1 MPMGVGGGAF
11 VMTQRKN
18 LKQLVRDHMAK
29 NGLRYAAA
37 RRSVIAGQSKSN
49 SPHRPG
55 SVPGA
60 TALRILLAH
69 AGRDVTEAMAF
80 GLAGGVGIGVFAFLY
95 EKADFASFFV
105 SGRHL
110 WFDEATYLKQA
121 CARLGLKTVVKEASS
136 PKAAE
141 KILRETLAQYGP
153 CVAWVDM
160 AGLPHRGLP
169 SQFSGGGYHIVTVYS
184 IDDAAGT
191 ALIGDLADEPIAI
204 PLSDLTTARGRI
216 KKDKYRVLA
225 VEKSTAKPDLKSE
238 IADALKAC
246 QKGLAG
252 EGAPKNAKKNF
263 TLEAVQNWAD
273 RLIATKGKDSWEFAF
288 APGKRMWSG
297 LTMMHMF
304 IEYWGSDGGLCRPLM
319 ADFLNEAADA
329 LKKPALRELAKLYAD
344 LGRMWSDLADAAL
357 PDRVPIFAK
366 AKALYARYA
375 ELLNSAGTPKE
386 KKTCWAELD
395 ELAKQA
401 TAKFPLS
408 TAQSAELRAE
418 LAGRVRAIHAAESAA
433 LARLGEL
440 I

>member
-1 MPMGVGGGAF
+1 
-11 VMTQRKN
+11 MTQRKHF
-18 LKQLVRDHMAK
+18 KQLVRDHMAK

-37 RRSVIAGQSKSN
+37 RRAVIGGSSQSN
-49 SPHRPG
+49 SLHRPG

-69 AGRDVTEAMAF
+69 AGRDVSEAMAF

-110 WFDEATYLKQA
+110 WFDDATYLKQA

-136 PKAAE
+136 PKAAD
-141 KILRETLAQYGP
+141 KNLRDMLAAHGP

-160 AGLPHRGLP
+160 AGLPYRGLP

-184 IDDAAGT
+184 IDDAAST
-191 ALIGDLADEPIAI
+191 ALIGDLTDEPIAI
-204 PLSDLTTARGRI
+204 PLSELTAARGRI
-216 KKDKYRVLA
+216 KKDKYRLLA
-225 VEKSTAKPDLKSE
+225 IEKPAAKADIKSE
-238 IADALKAC
+238 IANALKSC
-246 QKGLAG
+246 IKGFAG

-263 TLEAVQNWAD
+263 TLEALQTLHE
-273 RLIATKGKDSWEFAF
+273 RLISTKGKDSWEFAF
-288 APGKRMWSG
+288 APGKRMWAG

-304 IEYWGSDGGLCRPLM
+304 IEYWGSGGGLCRPLM
-319 ADFLNEAADA
+319 AEFLSEAADT
-329 LKKPALRELAKLYAD
+329 LKKPALRELSKQYGD

-357 PDRVPIFAK
+357 PDRVPLFAK

-375 ELLNSAGTPKE
+375 ESFNSETTSDE
-386 KKTCWAELD
+386 KKACWAQLD

-401 TAKFPLS
+401 AAKFPLN
-408 TAQSAELRAE
+408 AAEYGAMRAD
-418 LAGRVRAIHAAESAA
+418 LAERVRAIHEAESAA

>member
-1 MPMGVGGGAF
+1 
-11 VMTQRKN
+11 MTQRKH

-37 RRSVIAGQSKSN
+37 RRSVIAGQPKPN

-69 AGRDVTEAMAF
+69 AGRDVSEAMAF

-110 WFDEATYLKQA
+110 WFDEAAYLKQA
-121 CARLGLKTVVKEASS
+121 CARLGLKAVVIEASS

-141 KILRETLAQYGP
+141 KNLRDMLAAYGP

-160 AGLPHRGLP
+160 AGLSHRGLP

-184 IDDAAGT
+184 IDDDDT
-191 ALIGDLADEPIAI
+191 ALVGDLTDEPIAI
-204 PLSDLTTARGRI
+204 PLAELTAARGRI

-225 VEKSTAKPDLKSE
+225 IEKSAAKSDLKSE
-238 IADALKAC
+238 IADAMQAC
-246 QKGLAG
+246 IKGFAG

-263 TLEAVQNWAD
+263 TLDALQTWHE

-288 APGKRMWSG
+288 APGKRMWGG
-297 LTMMHMF
+297 LTMVHIF

-319 ADFLNEAADA
+319 ADFLAEAADM
-329 LKKPALRELAKLYAD
+329 LKKPALRELSKQYTE

-357 PDRVPIFAK
+357 PDRVPLFAK
-366 AKALYARYA
+366 AKALYSRYA
-375 ELLNSAGTPKE
+375 ESFNSETTSDE
-386 KKTCWAELD
+386 KKACWAELD

-401 TAKFPLS
+401 AAKFPLNAS
-408 TAQSAELRAE
+408 ECGMMRTDLAE
-418 LAGRVRAIHAAESAA
+418 RVHAIHKAETAA
-433 LARLGEL
+433 LKRLGEL